1 MPRVVGC
8 GNNEVKIEHLEP
20 DMETEYLVRREKIR
34 QEHLKVQQSQNS
46 IDADDDDEENLF

>member
-1 MPRVVGC
+1 
-8 GNNEVKIEHLEP
+8 
-20 DMETEYLVRREKIR
+20 METEYLVRREKIR